1 MMKKK
6 PKRSGTPKL
15 LAASSRRLLWL
26 LPAVWLNLVP
36 VTTLAAT
43 QSVEIGRFTSAGTI
57 SLQLPK
63 FQEQFADGT
72 RIAEITVTE
81 YDGNRV
87 VRRKGYS
94 ASGDCRVEIT
104 PIMNSSGQTI
114 SSIFVAPAGTRVF
127 FVKAIPVT
135 LFSCSDDGRCSEL
148 VGVGVPDGPQTL
160 SAKCDQTELSDNR
173 CQCHITTTDSTET
186 QVGADDFCHS
196 GLENLWSH
204 LSDWIRLRYIK

>member
-1 MMKKK
+1 MK
-6 PKRSGTPKL
+6 PRRSGTHKL
-15 LAASSRRLLWL
+15 LTASTRRLLWL

-63 FQEQFADGT
+63 FHEQFADGT

-81 YDGNRV
+81 YNGNRV
-87 VRRKGYS
+87 VKRKGYS
-94 ASGDCRVEIT
+94 ASGDCRVEIA

-114 SSIFVAPAGTRVF
+114 PSTFVAPAGTRVF
-127 FVKAIPVT
+127 LLTPIEVD
-135 LFSCSDDGRCSEL
+135 LLRCSDDGCIDKVALLPPAGAYR
-148 VGVGVPDGPQTL
+148 GQ
-160 SAKCDQTELSDNR
+160 CDQTELSGNR
-173 CQCHITTTDSTET
+173 CRCHIIGENALFGNEGDWCNSYLEHIWST
-186 QVGADDFCHS
+186 
-196 GLENLWSH
+196 